1 MEYLFLVSWLIWDCA
16 PAKQLA
22 WDHIDLQRYAHVVSE
37 AQISAVEHTMQFF
50 AAFCGELGW

>member
-22 WDHIDLQRYAHVVSE
+22 WDHIDLQRYAHVLSE
-37 AQISAVEHTMQFF
+37 AQISVMEHTMQFF
-50 AAFCGELGW
+50 AAICGELG